1 MIHYQRNSRC
11 LCITTQY
18 ESHTCTWESFVN
30 TTHAIHKSRQFLR
43 ERPKHLLVYP
53 GFCLGV
59 GIVSWF
65 FGFCLAMAYQAV
77 REGGRVLN
85 ITSKVSHQLRST
97 HAACLKGITWQFKY
111 KHCKNWK
118 KMLFTIYYEIG
129 WTPYLSCL
137 SLSFNRTDCYFIAF
151 IIPTPSKT
159 ATSWYLR
166 AGSIS
171 RAICPKGQEWQD
183 ACSAKCPLTRT
194 WTETNPRKSRLG
206 QRIFTECSLPNRWL
220 RRSKNVNRH

>member
-1 MIHYQRNSRC
+1 MIHYQWNSRG

-30 TTHAIHKSRQFLR
+30 TRNSIHKSTQFLL

-65 FGFCLAMAYQAV
+65 FGGCLAMAYQAV
-77 REGGRVLN
+77 RGGAGRVLN

-97 HAACLKGITWQFKY
+97 HTACLKGTTWQFMY

-118 KMLFTIYYEIG
+118 RCYVYYENS
-129 WTPYLSCL
+129 PVLSCL
-137 SLSFNRTDCYFIAF
+137 SLSLKRTGCCFNTSTF

-183 ACSAKCPLTRT
+183 ACSAKCPLTRS

-206 QRIFTECSLPNRWL
+206 QRRFTECSFPNRWL